1 MQNKDTV
8 RLLRECRSGVQMAT
22 LSFADV
28 YPHAV
33 APTLRE
39 IITASKAHHEKLGKE
54 ADSLLDACG
63 EPKKQPN
70 AMIKGLSHVK
80 TEAELRMHRAGRERD
95 RAIVSLLYDGCHM
108 GIKSL
113 SRYLCEYPTASD
125 ESRALAKSL
134 IELEESLSHSL
145 RPHLA

>member
-28 YPHAV
+28 FPHTQSSAV
-33 APTLRE
+33 KALIAT
-39 IITASKAHHEKLGKE
+39 SKAHHEKLGKE
-54 ADSLLDACG
+54 ADALLSECG
-63 EPKKQPN
+63 EPKKDPS
-70 AMIKGLSHVK
+70 AMVKGMARMK
-80 TEAELRMHRAGRERD
+80 TEAELAFHKAGVERD
-95 RAIVSLLYDGCHM
+95 RAVVSLLYDGCHM

-113 SRYLCEYPTASD
+113 SRYLCEYPNAAP
-125 ESRALAKSL
+125 RAREIAHEL
-134 IELEESLSHSL
+134 IGLEESLAHSL